1 MSRNIEMY
9 NITIFVCLRFP
20 YSNIGL
26 LWEDTRGNCPI
37 LLIFAPYPGVDSNIM
52 VVIFIKF

>member
-1 MSRNIEMY
+1 MY
-9 NITIFVCLRFP
+9 TITIYAYLRFP

-26 LWEDTRGNCPI
+26 LWGDTRGNCPI